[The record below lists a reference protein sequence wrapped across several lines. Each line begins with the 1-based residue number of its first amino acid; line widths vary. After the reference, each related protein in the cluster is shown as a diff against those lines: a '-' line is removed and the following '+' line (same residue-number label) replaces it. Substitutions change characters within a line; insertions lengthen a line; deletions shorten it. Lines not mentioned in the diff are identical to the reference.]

1 MLRCSWCRNCTCK
14 FVSTSLILV
23 GFHTLT
29 WKTKD
34 KKRIIAFERLGT
46 WAPKLQP
53 VNNIFNPCFF
63 FPWNEKT
70 VRGHPSISTPPF
82 SGTAPNGT
90 MPFRSGTSRP
100 AEAARPADAT
110 RDVEAAEADFFDWI
124 FLFEKKKWVDYDL
137 RKQFLLMIWWLGLFG
152 GIFLYEVQETC
163 IYDTCVKI
171 CLCISTY
178 GNALLTLDTHI
189 SLHAVHILYIVRM
202 FTQVSIDM
210 FWSFFKPLWHR
221 FSFKALKQTPGS
233 PKYLEVDMVAHNQ
246 AER

>member
-1 MLRCSWCRNCTCK
+1 MGPKIT
-14 FVSTSLILV
+14 TSEQH
-23 GFHTLT
+23 F
-29 WKTKD
+29 
-34 KKRIIAFERLGT
+34 
-46 WAPKLQP
+46 QP
-53 VNNIFNPCFF
+53 LFF
-63 FPWNEKT
+63 FSMEWKNRP
-70 VRGHPSISTPPF
+70 
-82 SGTAPNGT
+82 
-90 MPFRSGTSRP
+90 GTSINLHPNVFGDRSQRDDAFSVRYLQTCRSCP
-100 AEAARPADAT
+100 TCRRNARCWGSGSW
-110 RDVEAAEADFFDWI
+110 FFRLNFSI
-124 FLFEKKKWVDYDL
+124 RKKKWVDYDL

-246 AER
+246 AVR